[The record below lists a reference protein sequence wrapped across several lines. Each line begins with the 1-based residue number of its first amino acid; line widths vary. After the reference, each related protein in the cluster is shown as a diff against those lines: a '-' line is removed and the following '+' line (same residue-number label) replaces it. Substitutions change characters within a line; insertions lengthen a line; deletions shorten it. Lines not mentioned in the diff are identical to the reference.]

1 MNNLLAQNV
10 LGYSVSTI
18 PSISLNWI
26 GQLIRVL
33 IEGIG
38 IVGVGIIVFTLI
50 LKCVVLPLDIYSR
63 VQGKKQ
69 ALIMERMRPQMEK
82 LQQQYANDKTMYN
95 QKVVEL
101 QRKSGYSMLGSCL
114 PMIVSLVIFI
124 FVWQAFA
131 AYSQYANLESYNDL
145 VNAYNG
151 VVETYVIEDADSA
164 EDYGFLYA
172 LDEDGNR
179 INKKDVNVASAADLA
194 EVEVSDYEVD
204 FAKFAKHYNNAKS
217 LTLSEDEVFVQLA
230 NDYKKVHTGYDGAFS
245 AEIVKSDENG
255 YLSDTACAIRVTLV
269 NFYLEEPAAQA
280 ARDYYLENNNSFLWV
295 RNLWYPDS
303 MFNKEMP
310 NFADFKKSVA
320 KANISDDYSQS
331 YEKVTSALGD
341 RKSAYNGYFV
351 LIVMS
356 IGFMLLQQ
364 FISMRSNKAVND
376 LSTVDGTGAR
386 TNKMMMIMM
395 PLIYGVFAF
404 TYSASFSVYMITN
417 TLFSLATMLLINKLV
432 DIWFK
437 KMDAAGKLDEILN
450 KKAKKR
456 EAKAKMRAAAYASR
470 SNKRK

>member
-10 LGYSVSTI
+10 LGYSVNTV
-18 PSISLNWI
+18 PSISLDWI

-50 LKCVVLPLDIYSR
+50 LKCIVLPLDIYSR

-124 FVWQAFA
+124 FVWQSFA
-131 AYSQYANLESYNDL
+131 TYSQYANLESYNDL
-145 VNAYNG
+145 VKAYNG
-151 VVETYVIEDADSA
+151 VVKTYVIEENPAN
-164 EDYGFLYA
+164 EDYGFLIPV
-172 LDEDGNR
+172 DEEGNE
-179 INKKDVNVASAADLA
+179 IADITVKEPA
-194 EVEVSDYEVD
+194 DYEVD

-217 LTLSEDEVFVQLA
+217 LTLSENEVFVQLA

-245 AEIVKSDENG
+245 AEIVNKVDENG
-255 YLSDTACAIRVTLV
+255 NLSDTASAIRVTLV

-303 MFNKEMP
+303 MFNKELP

-320 KANISDDYSQS
+320 KANISDAYAQS

-341 RKSAYNGYFV
+341 AKSAYNGYFV

-386 TNKMMMIMM
+386 TNKWMMIMM

-437 KMDAAGKLDEILN
+437 RMEAAGKLDEVLN